1 MLVRTRLLVMMF
13 LQYFVWGSW
22 FVTLGT
28 YLSTKTVPVT
38 GQAEA
43 GGKLVR
49 AFSDSFVGD
58 AYGTAAIAAM
68 IAPFFVGMIADRFFS
83 TERILFVLHLI
94 GAGILYWLSGIV
106 EPKIFYAGLIGYF
119 LAYMPTLAL
128 TNSISFH
135 HLDDPARQFPGIRVA
150 GTIGWIVAGLIVGS
164 LFIAGASLFDAQ
176 QVGFRLEKPFGLNY
190 TLKIGEQLASNFK
203 IESTAIP
210 MQLAAVAQVLLAA
223 FCLFLPHTPPT
234 RREGKQTVSDILGLD
249 ALALMKQWPFLV
261 FVVGSF
267 LICIPLQFYY
277 TFTNPFLNELGV
289 ANAAA
294 KQSYGQMSEIVFMLL
309 MPLFFA
315 RLGVKWMLL
324 VGMAAWAA
332 RYVLFS
338 YGDAG
343 AGMWMLYVGIIL
355 HGICYDFFFVTGQI
369 YVDNKAP
376 AHVRAAAQGFIA
388 FVTLGLGLFVGS
400 IVSGRVVEHF
410 KTPSAAIPHD
420 WHSIWLVPAAMAGV
434 VLILFG
440 LLFHERG
447 DGRVPHE
454 VDLERA
460 TRVPEE
466 APR

>member
-1 MLVRTRLLVMMF
+1 MVRTRLSVMMF
-13 LQYFVWGSW
+13 LQYFVWGAW

-28 YLSTKTVPVT
+28 YLGSARDAD
-38 GQAEA
+38 GE
-43 GGKLVR
+43 R
-49 AFSDSFVGD
+49 IFSDSFIGD

-83 TERILFVLHLI
+83 TERLLVVLHVV
-94 GAGILYWLSGIV
+94 GAGVLFYLSDIRT
-106 EPKIFYAGLIGYF
+106 PQLFYGGLIAYF

-135 HLDDPARQFPGIRVA
+135 HLDDPARQFPGVRVL

-164 LFIAGASLFDAQ
+164 LFIAGDRIGLQFDRPL
-176 QVGFRLEKPFGLNY
+176 GLPF
-190 TLKIGEQLASNFK
+190 TLQLGEALGPEAK
-203 IESTAIP
+203 IEPTPIP
-210 MQLAAVAQVLLAA
+210 MKLAAAVQLLLGVLCLA
-223 FCLFLPHTPPT
+223 LPHTPPSK
-234 RREGKQTVSDILGLD
+234 REGGQTASDVLGLD
-249 ALALMKQWPFLV
+249 ALALMKQWPFFV

-277 TFTNPFLNELGV
+277 TFTNLFLNEIGV

-294 KQSYGQMSEIVFMLL
+294 KQTYGQMSEIVFMLL

-324 VGMAAWAA
+324 VGMAAWTI
-332 RYVLFS
+332 RYVFFA
-338 YGDAG
+338 YGDPG
-343 AGMWMLYVGIIL
+343 DKMWMLYVGILL

-376 AHVRAAAQGFIA
+376 VRVRAAAQGFLA

-400 IVSGRVVEHF
+400 IVSGRVVNHYA
-410 KTPSAAIPHD
+410 TPGSDVGHD
-420 WHSIWLVPAAMAGV
+420 WYSIWLVPAAMAGAV
-434 VLILFG
+434 MILFA
-440 LLFHERG
+440 LLFYERG
-447 DGRVPHE
+447 DGRVRG
-454 VDLERA
+454 VDLEKA